1 MPKWVKKQVF
11 WFSKEVLKRLPFYN
25 FKFDFGIE
33 FEKVKKIFLDLKPK
47 AKANPDDHPLQVKVH
62 NARDIMEEL
71 NDQISDLAMQVKNV
85 NRAIGKAAAQE
96 QKAAKDRKA

>member
-1 MPKWVKKQVF
+1 MSEVERLTGGLKEIQSKLNDRLKK
-11 WFSKEVLKRLPFYN
+11 L
-25 FKFDFGIE
+25 
-33 FEKVKKIFLDLKPK
+33 EKVKKIFLDLKPK